1 MNLVQMKKRIK
12 NIDRRLGRIEQI
24 LPTLTTKAEL
34 QAAIE
39 PRATRAELQA
49 AIEPLATKVE
59 LQAAVE
65 PLATKVELQAA
76 IEPLATKVELQ
87 AAIEPLATKV
97 ELQAAIEPLA
107 TKVELREEGDR
118 TRRHMDIIA
127 ESLRDDIRLLAEGHG
142 WVSGRLA
149 DHDARITRLEQDR
162 NDR

>member
-1 MNLVQMKKRIK
+1 MNLVQMKKRFK

-24 LPTLTTKAEL
+24 LPTLTTKVEL

-39 PRATRAELQA
+39 PLATKAELQA

-59 LQAAVE
+59 LQAAI
-65 PLATKVELQAA
+65 ATAV
-76 IEPLATKVELQ
+76 
-87 AAIEPLATKV
+87 
-97 ELQAAIEPLA
+97 EPLA

-127 ESLRDDIRLLAEGHG
+127 ESLHDDIRLLAEGHG
-142 WVSGRLA
+142 WGTGRLA

>member
-39 PRATRAELQA
+39 P
-49 AIEPLATKVE
+49 
-59 LQAAVE
+59 
-65 PLATKVELQAA
+65 
-76 IEPLATKVELQ
+76 
-87 AAIEPLATKV
+87 
-97 ELQAAIEPLA
+97 LA

-127 ESLRDDIRLLAEGHG
+127 ESLHDDIRLLAEAHG
-142 WVSGRLA
+142 WVTGRLA